1 MLKVQQVRK
10 TFYPGTVNER
20 QALKDCSLEVPK
32 GEFVCL
38 AGANGS
44 GKSTLFSI
52 VAGSLFPDGGRVYL
66 DGEDVTYTPEHVR
79 AKSIGRL
86 FQDPSMGTAPSL
98 TIEENLTLAG
108 SSGGWLQT
116 LPSKDRELFRQALEQ
131 LGMGLENRLKTPVGL
146 LSGGQRQALA
156 LVMATYHPPK
166 LLLLDEHT
174 TALDPASA
182 ERIMEL
188 TRTIVREQ
196 GVTCLMVSH
205 NLNHLQKEGD
215 RLVILKDGQIGVDL
229 KGEERLQISKEELL
243 NSIQ

>member
-1 MLKVQQVRK
+1 M
-10 TFYPGTVNER
+10 
-20 QALKDCSLEVPK
+20 
-32 GEFVCL
+32 
-38 AGANGS
+38 
-44 GKSTLFSI
+44 
-52 VAGSLFPDGGRVYL
+52 

-174 TALDPASA
+174 AALDPASA